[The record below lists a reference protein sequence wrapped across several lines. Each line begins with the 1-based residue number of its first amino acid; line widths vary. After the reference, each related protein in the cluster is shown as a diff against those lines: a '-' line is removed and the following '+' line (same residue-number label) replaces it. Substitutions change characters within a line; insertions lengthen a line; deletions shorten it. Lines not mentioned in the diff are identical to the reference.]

1 MSDTGG
7 KLEAFINNI
16 WYGKSHAYVILLPLT
31 AVFALVAALRRYLYK
46 QGILRSRKMP
56 VPVIVIGN
64 IAVGGAGKT
73 PVTLWLAEFL
83 KEKGMN
89 PAIISRGYGG
99 TATSSTILVTGDS
112 DPAVAG
118 DEPVLLA
125 RRSGCP
131 VFVDADRVQGSLAAV
146 HNGADVILSD
156 DGLQHYRL
164 QRDMEIAV
172 IDGSRGFG
180 NGHLLPA
187 GPLREQV
194 KRLGAVDRVLIQCA
208 QGEESGVPADRVTHF
223 SLAGETLHRVSD
235 GSTRALG
242 ELAGKSVHALAGIA
256 NPARFF
262 EQLERHGINV
272 HRHPMPDHARL
283 SAEDV
288 QFDDDLDVI
297 ITEKDAVKCAKIA
310 HERLWFLPVSLA
322 FKEGEDL
329 QWADALHA
337 KLQASASRE
346 TE

>member
-46 QGILRSRKMP
+46 QGILSSRKIS

-83 KEKGMN
+83 KEKGMD

-99 TATSSTILVTGDS
+99 KATSSTILVTGDS
-112 DPAVAG
+112 DPVLVG

-125 RRSGCP
+125 RRSGCA
-131 VFVDADRVQGSLAAV
+131 VFVDADRVQGAAAAV

-187 GPLREQV
+187 GPLREPQC
-194 KRLGAVDRVLIQCA
+194 RLDTVDHI
-208 QGEESGVPADRVTHF
+208 
-223 SLAGETLHRVSD
+223 
-235 GSTRALG
+235 
-242 ELAGKSVHALAGIA
+242 
-256 NPARFF
+256 
-262 EQLERHGINV
+262 
-272 HRHPMPDHARL
+272 M
-283 SAEDV
+283 V
-288 QFDDDLDVI
+288 QEV
-297 ITEKDAVKCAKIA
+297 
-310 HERLWFLPVSLA
+310 
-322 FKEGEDL
+322 G
-329 QWADALHA
+329 
-337 KLQASASRE
+337 
-346 TE
+346 